1 MSEPIKDLLLI
12 AGASSSGK
20 SASLM
25 TLPDHPGVM
34 YLNCE
39 SGKRLPFPNKFDR
52 YVITDPLQV
61 YEAFDAAENMPHI
74 HTIVVDSITFLMDMF
89 ESLYVVNS
97 TNTMKGWADYNQFFK
112 NLMQD
117 KVAKST
123 KRVIFTAHTLSQ
135 LNENE
140 MIIETKIP
148 VKGALKNQG
157 IEAYFTCIVYAKKIQ
172 LKHLKNYEN
181 DLLVVTPEEEMLGF
195 KHVFQTS
202 ITKDTVHERIRSPR
216 FMWKTA
222 ETFIDNDAMKVLNR
236 IKEFYEED

>member
-1 MSEPIKDLLLI
+1 MSEPIKDLVLI

-25 TLPDHPGVM
+25 NLEDHPGVM

-39 SGKRLPFPNKFDR
+39 SGKRLPFPNKFDK

-61 YEAFDAAENMPHI
+61 YEAFDAAETMPHI

-89 ESLYVVNS
+89 ESLYVIGS

-112 NLMQD
+112 NLMQV

-140 MIIETKIP
+140 MVIETKVP

-157 IEAYFTCIVYAKKIQ
+157 IEALSDSAYW
-172 LKHLKNYEN
+172 E
-181 DLLVVTPEEEMLGF
+181 
-195 KHVFQTS
+195 
-202 ITKDTVHERIRSPR
+202 
-216 FMWKTA
+216 
-222 ETFIDNDAMKVLNR
+222 
-236 IKEFYEED
+236 

>member
-1 MSEPIKDLLLI
+1 MSEPIKDLVLI
-12 AGASSSGK
+12 AGASASGK

-25 TLPDHPGVM
+25 NLENHEGVM

-39 SGKRLPFPNKFDR
+39 SGKRLPFPNKFKKF
-52 YVITDPLQV
+52 VITDPLQI
-61 YEAFDAAENMPHI
+61 YEAFDAAEGMPDI

-89 ESLYVVNS
+89 ESLYVVGS

-140 MIIETKIP
+140 MVIETKIP
-148 VKGALKNQG
+148 IKGALKNQG
-157 IEAYFTCIVYAKKIQ
+157 IEAYFTCIVYAKKMQ
-172 LKHLKNYEN
+172 LKHLKAYQN
-181 DLLVVTPEEEMLGF
+181 DLLVITEEEELLGY
-195 KHVFQTS
+195 KHVFQTC

-216 FMWKTA
+216 FMWKMN
-222 ETFIDNDAMKVLNR
+222 ESFIDNDVTKVLGR
-236 IKEFYEED
+236 INEFYEE

>member
-1 MSEPIKDLLLI
+1 MSEPIKDLVLI
-12 AGASSSGK
+12 AGTSSSGK

-25 TLPDHPGVM
+25 NLPDHPGVM

-52 YVITDPLQV
+52 YVITDPMQV
-61 YEAFDAAENMPHI
+61 YEAFDEAENMPHI
-74 HTIVVDSITFLMDMF
+74 HTIVVDSLTFLMDMF
-89 ESLYVVNS
+89 ESTYVIGS
-97 TNTMKGWADYNQFFK
+97 TNTMQGWANYNQYFK

-117 KVAKST
+117 KVAKSS
-123 KRVIFTAHTLSQ
+123 KRVIFTAHTLAT

-140 MIIETKIP
+140 MVVETKVP

-157 IEAYFTCIVYAKKIQ
+157 LEAYFSIIVYAKRVT
-172 LKHLKNYEN
+172 LKTLKNYKN
-181 DLLVVTPEEEMLGF
+181 DLLVITDEEELLGF

-216 FMWKTA
+216 FMWKTS
-222 ETFIDNDAMKVLNR
+222 ESFIDNDVMKLFGR
-236 IKEFYEED
+236 IHEFYEE